1 MKHKFLVP
9 IITPFNADESVNYDS
24 LARLTKAVLLSGAD
38 GIYAGGSSAECFL
51 SSRRTSAK
59 KRSKP

>member
-9 IITPFNADESVNYDS
+9 IITPFTADESVNYES
-24 LARLTKAVLLSGAD
+24 LTRLTKAVLLGGAD

-51 SSRRTSAK
+51 LTEDERK